1 MEGAQPLAV
10 ALPSGTASGPRLWKL
25 VTSTRSVWNS
35 NVVCWLLSDPGPI
48 PDIDYVERF
57 GRDVDGE
64 ELLRGVERGDGH
76 AGAVERDAVTETHV
90 VEIAVG
96 HRNAEP
102 LAVG

>member
-10 ALPSGTASGPRLWKL
+10 ALPSGMASGPRLWKL

-57 GRDVDGE
+57 GRDGPE
-64 ELLRGVERGDGH
+64 PE
-76 AGAVERDAVTETHV
+76 V
-90 VEIAVG
+90 VW
-96 HRNAEP
+96 RM
-102 LAVG
+102 